1 MSLLFA
7 LVTSLLFLL
16 LFADLV
22 VRGAV
27 SIAMKFGVP
36 PLLIGLT
43 IVAFGTSAPE
53 LVISVQA
60 AIDGLPGIA
69 LGNVVGSNVAN
80 VFLVLGVPAMFY
92 PIATSQ
98 PGIRRNT
105 FLMLASSVL
114 FVVLCFKGQLVFEH
128 GLLLFGLIIAF
139 LVYSGIRV
147 VRGRNKNPAA
157 EQLIDPDGVGG
168 LLKSNVAI
176 GATLVIGLGGL
187 PIASHFL
194 VDSAEQLARI
204 AGISESVIGLSLIA
218 FGTSL
223 PELATAI
230 AAAMRRQSAMVMG
243 NVIGSN
249 LFNLL
254 AVMGVAAMITDI
266 PVTPEFL
273 DFNLWVMLLAAF
285 VVARYT
291 FAGAP
296 IGRISGIILTISYLV
311 FIYANFA

>member
-7 LVTSLLFLL
+7 LVVSLVFLL

-27 SIAMKFGVP
+27 SIAIKFGFP

-43 IVAFGTSAPE
+43 IVAFGTSMPE

-80 VFLVLGVPAMFY
+80 VFLVLGIPAMIY

-105 FLMLASSVL
+105 FFMLASSVL
-114 FVVLCFKGQLVFEH
+114 FVVLCLQGQLIFEH

-139 LVYSGIRV
+139 LVYSGIRA
-147 VRGRNKNPAA
+147 VRVRNKDPAA
-157 EQLIDPDGVGG
+157 EQLIDPDGAGG
-168 LLKSNVAI
+168 ILKSNAAI
-176 GATLVIGLGGL
+176 GAALAVGIGGL

-204 AGISESVIGLSLIA
+204 AGVSESVIALSLIA
-218 FGTSL
+218 LGTSL
-223 PELATAI
+223 PELATAV
-230 AAAMRRQSAMVMG
+230 AAAMRRQSAVAIG

-273 DFNLWVMLLAAF
+273 NFNLWVMLLAAF
-285 VVARYT
+285 IVARYT
-291 FAGAP
+291 LVRAP

>member
-1 MSLLFA
+1 MSLLFV
-7 LVTSLLFLL
+7 LVASLLFLL

-22 VRGAV
+22 VRGSV

-36 PLLIGLT
+36 PLLVGLT

-80 VFLVLGVPAMFY
+80 VFLVLGIPAMFY
-92 PIATSQ
+92 PIATNQ

-114 FVVLCFKGQLVFEH
+114 FVVLCFKRQLAFED
-128 GLLLFGLIIAF
+128 GLLMFGLIIAF
-139 LVYSGIRV
+139 LVYSGIRAI
-147 VRGRNKNPAA
+147 RGRIKDPTV
-157 EQLIDPDGVGG
+157 EDLIDPEGVGG
-168 LLKSNVAI
+168 LPKSNLAI
-176 GATLVIGLGGL
+176 GATLIIGLVGL
-187 PIASHFL
+187 AIASHFL

-204 AGISESVIGLSLIA
+204 AGVSDSVIGLSLIA

-223 PELATAI
+223 PELATAV
-230 AAAMRRQSAMVMG
+230 AATMRRQSAVAIG

-249 LFNLL
+249 LFNIL

-273 DFNLWVMLLAAF
+273 NFNLWVMLFAAII
-285 VVARYT
+285 VVPYT
-291 FAGAP
+291 LAGAS
-296 IGRISGIILTISYLV
+296 IGRISGILFTISYLV